1 MVKYIIGVTLT
12 ILLSGCMVNG
22 PERLDTT
29 ETLLLDQSIPE
40 KKVTSPLVR
49 QFLSDPEITRLLFA
63 KNEKKLQLNLLMAE
77 LEPVVTASSS
87 AGGIIDDDD
96 QGISGTVQVGLSK
109 DADLNNLFDVKKDII
124 ENDVTISQFS
134 YLCTAGHD
142 YKSDNFQLI
151 ADDIL
156 IKTGAWIGAKSYIGG
171 GVVIG
176 SHAVIG
182 ACSTVTKSIAE
193 YTLVAGNPA
202 EHVKSIK

>member
-1 MVKYIIGVTLT
+1 MFRPIYLKKSETLKRSIFYCVWFLVCRFTPPILHKYRIFILNLFGANLDYGCYIYGSVKIWEPKNLT
-12 ILLSGCMVNG
+12 MNNGSCLG
-22 PERLDTT
+22 PE
-29 ETLLLDQSIPE
+29 
-40 KKVTSPLVR
+40 VNVY
-49 QFLSDPEITRLLFA
+49 
-63 KNEKKLQLNLLMAE
+63 N
-77 LEPVVTASSS
+77 
-87 AGGIIDDDD
+87 
-96 QGISGTVQVGLSK
+96 VGLIK
-109 DADLNNLFDVKKDII
+109 L